1 MTNMTVI
8 IRKWRNHEFYS
19 AEFVKDGVELGATA
33 ISSIEIEELGELLT
47 CYRFMRK
54 INGSSHMMIMLYNIK
69 LDIRCEETVVTLGKD
84 VPETVIEDFTVP
96 DEKEKAR
103 LNACHGKVIS

>member
-1 MTNMTVI
+1 MIQI
-8 IRKWRNHEFYS
+8 I
-19 AEFVKDGVELGATA
+19 
-33 ISSIEIEELGELLT
+33 
-47 CYRFMRK
+47 
-54 INGSSHMMIMLYNIK
+54 INGVFNESQKLYIYTIRSNGDYIGGGLCSCVQILK
-69 LDIRCEETVVTLGKD
+69 ATHDHLAYSLYILDAVGIRHRLITYEDAVVTLENG